1 MARPTYKE
9 FMRHT
14 GEKPKRS
21 ALDCTTSLAQGVYF
35 KDRQMNRDTKGST
48 PNPVRPDEGFG
59 PDGKTVHIFHHRDR
73 D

>member
-21 ALDCTTSLAQGVYF
+21 ALDCCTTVAEGVYF
-35 KDRQMNRDTKGST
+35 RDRQMNRDGKGST
-48 PNPVRPDEGFG
+48 PNPVRPSTDAVVKE
-59 PDGKTVHIFHHRDR
+59 VHVFHHASPKD
-73 D
+73 